1 MPDKPVIDPFGRDYL
16 RLVLEI
22 NKHID
27 GYIDAYYG
35 PDEIKVE
42 VEADPKKSPSAL
54 LANLHALQTQIPSG
68 DPSRQAFLSATFRSI
83 DTTLRVLD
91 GETVEYLDEVER
103 LYDIKPSL
111 VDETKF
117 EDAHHALDL
126 LLPGSAGQNLPTR
139 LASWRKQLEISG
151 DAILPLLEIA
161 RLETRQR
168 TRTMFELPEDESV
181 ELRLTNNQ
189 PWGAY
194 NWYLGNYRSLI
205 EFNTD
210 MPAQIQGVLGTFTHE
225 AYPGHH
231 TEHLLKEKVLFR
243 EKMYAERSAVLLQ
256 SPSAVISEGIAT
268 MAQDVIFPD
277 DTAYDWI
284 AEHLL
289 PAADLSIDE
298 SLIRQMRQINEAYK
312 PLRHVT
318 GNAAILFHTGQ
329 FSELQA
335 IDYIRTYGIVTQKRA
350 EKSFSFLSHPLFR
363 SYIFTYTAG
372 YDLISGTPDPAMTF
386 RRLLIEQ
393 VLPSHLAASV

>member
-1 MPDKPVIDPFGRDYL
+1 MPNQPVLDSFGRDYL

-35 PDEIKVE
+35 PEEIKVE
-42 VEADPKKSPSAL
+42 VEADPEKPPSAL

-68 DPSRQAFLSATFRSI
+68 DPARQDFLSATFRSI
-83 DTTLRVLD
+83 ATTLRMLD
-91 GETVEYLDEVER
+91 GETVEYLDEVEL

-111 VDETKF
+111 VDETEF
-117 EDAHHALDL
+117 EVAHRALDL
-126 LLPGSAGQNLPTR
+126 LLPGSTGQNLGSR
-139 LASWRKQLEISG
+139 LASWRKQFEISA
-151 DAILPLLEIA
+151 DALLPLLDIV
-161 RLETRQR
+161 RLETRRR
-168 TRTMFELPEDESV
+168 TRTMFDLPEDESV
-181 ELRLTNNQ
+181 ELRLTRNQ

-210 MPAQIQGVLGTFTHE
+210 MPIQIQGLLGTFTHE

-243 EKMYAERSAVLLQ
+243 ERLYAERSAVLLQ
-256 SPSAVISEGIAT
+256 SPAAVISEGIAT
-268 MAQDVIFPD
+268 MAQEVIFPD

-289 PAADLSIDE
+289 PAAGLDMDE
-298 SLIRQMRQINEAYK
+298 SLIRQIREVNEVHK

-329 FSELQA
+329 LSEEQT
-335 IDYIRTYGIVTQKRA
+335 IDYIRTYGIVTPKRA

-372 YDLISGTPDPAMTF
+372 YDLITGTPEPVMTF
-386 RRLLIEQ
+386 RRLLTGQ
-393 VLPSHLAASV
+393 VLPSQFATSV